1 MRMSANTTA
10 HYRFNRCFKALYVLK
25 LEEHIAMFSL
35 SLNGSYK
42 VLKRHKGHNESGTNT
57 QKILRT
63 DILQQMH
70 YFQFNL
76 L

>member
-1 MRMSANTTA
+1 
-10 HYRFNRCFKALYVLK
+10 
-25 LEEHIAMFSL
+25 MFSL

-42 VLKRHKGHNESGTNT
+42 DLKGHKGHNESGTNT

-76 L
+76 LWNVSQNYVISDT

>member
-1 MRMSANTTA
+1 MSADTTA
-10 HYRFNRCFKALYVLK
+10 HYRFNRCFKALHVLK

-35 SLNGSYK
+35 SLNGSYRG
-42 VLKRHKGHNESGTNT
+42 LKGHKAHKSGTNT

-63 DILQQMH
+63 DILQQMQ